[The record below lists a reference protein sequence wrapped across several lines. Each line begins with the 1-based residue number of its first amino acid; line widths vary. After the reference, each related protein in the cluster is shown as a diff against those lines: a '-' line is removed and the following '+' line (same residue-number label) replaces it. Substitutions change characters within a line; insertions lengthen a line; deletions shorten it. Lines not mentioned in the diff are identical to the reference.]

1 MIRLWNLCN
10 PCLIFF
16 VPMRNI
22 VRAYIEKQQLLSG
35 DGPVL
40 VGLSGGADSVAL
52 LALLV
57 QLDYPCV
64 ALHCNFHLRGD
75 ESVRDEQFARE
86 MARTLDVPFYK
97 IDFDTTA
104 YGAEHHL
111 SIEMAARELR
121 YNWFEEM
128 RLRLGAQAIAVAHH
142 RGDSV
147 ETVLMN
153 LVRGTGIRGLGGIR
167 PKNGYVV
174 RPLLAVSRSEILDW
188 LAEQQLS
195 YVTDSTNLS
204 DAYTRNFIRLR
215 VLPLLEELNPSVKA
229 AIARTADHL
238 AETEAIYL
246 HVVEKARRELLEED
260 FRIPIARLMEYPSPA
275 TILYELLKPYGFT
288 RQVADDVFR
297 SLTGESGK
305 MFYSP
310 DYRLLKDREY
320 LLLSPVKKEEE
331 QEYTFTADDIVEEIW
346 RGPVELSFFK
356 SVITTDFCFRK
367 DKHIA
372 YFDYDKLSFP
382 LTLRKWKEGDWFI
395 PFGMKGR
402 KKLSDY
408 FSDHKF
414 SRMDKEQTW
423 LLCSGENIL
432 WIVGERSDNR
442 YCIDKTTKSVLVVNF
457 FFDKNNRIIK
467 NVLTFAKICSADVL
481 LMIQIS

>member
-1 MIRLWNLCN
+1 M
-10 PCLIFF
+10 PDFF

-22 VRAYIEKQQLLSG
+22 VRTYIEKQQLLSG

-97 IDFDTTA
+97 IDFDTAA

-142 RGDSV
+142 RDDSV

-174 RPLLAVSRSEILDW
+174 RPLLAVSRSDILDW

-246 HVVEKARRELLEED
+246 YVVEKARRELLKED

-331 QEYTFTADDIVEEIW
+331 RKYTFTADDIVEEVW

-442 YCIDKTTKSVLVVNF
+442 FCIDKTTKSVLVVNF
-457 FFDKNNRIIK
+457 FSTKIIE
-467 NVLTFAKICSADVL
+467 
-481 LMIQIS
+481 

>member
-1 MIRLWNLCN
+1 
-10 PCLIFF
+10 
-16 VPMRNI
+16 
-22 VRAYIEKQQLLSG
+22 
-35 DGPVL
+35 
-40 VGLSGGADSVAL
+40 
-52 LALLV
+52 
-57 QLDYPCV
+57 
-64 ALHCNFHLRGD
+64 
-75 ESVRDEQFARE
+75 
-86 MARTLDVPFYK
+86 
-97 IDFDTTA
+97 
-104 YGAEHHL
+104 
-111 SIEMAARELR
+111 
-121 YNWFEEM
+121 M

-142 RGDSV
+142 RDDSV

-153 LVRGTGIRGLGGIR
+153 LVRGTGIRGVGGIR

-246 HVVEKARRELLEED
+246 HVVEKARRELVKED
-260 FRIPIARLMEYPSPA
+260 LRIPIARLMEYPSPA
-275 TILYELLKPYGFT
+275 TILYELLKPYGFI

-305 MFYSP
+305 MFYST

-331 QEYTFTADDIVEEIW
+331 QEYTFTADDIVEEVW

-367 DKHIA
+367 DKRIA

-382 LTLRKWKEGDWFI
+382 LTLRKWNEGDWFI

-442 YCIDKTTKSVLVVNF
+442 FCIDKTTKSVLVVNF
-457 FFDKNNRIIK
+457 FSTKIIE
-467 NVLTFAKICSADVL
+467 
-481 LMIQIS
+481 

>member
-1 MIRLWNLCN
+1 M
-10 PCLIFF
+10 PDFF

-142 RGDSV
+142 RDDSV

-356 SVITTDFCFRK
+356 SVITTDFCFQK

-457 FFDKNNRIIK
+457 FSTKIIE
-467 NVLTFAKICSADVL
+467 
-481 LMIQIS
+481 